1 MVARHAGGSP
11 RGLSSAEMLALAE
24 KKHREAEEILA
35 AGASWSGILLSTKS
49 AKIEEA
55 NAIEFATAN

>member
-11 RGLSSAEMLALAE
+11 RGGLSSAEMLALAE

-35 AGASWSGILLSTKS
+35 AAQAERDFVINES

-55 NAIEFATAN
+55 NALIEIA